1 MVYKKLSPRQKTVKV
16 LAKIFEKGIPL
27 KTLLSDEVVDK
38 YSIADRAFLKELVY
52 GVLRNLYYIDWLLED
67 LYKNKKLLSNYTINN
82 LRCAIYQLIFM
93 KLPPYAVTNES
104 VNVEKVFNGKPSV
117 INAILRNF
125 IRNKLH
131 NYYDLSSINLKTQQN
146 NKLEYLSLNYSH
158 PKWLIKRWLERFKE
172 EETEALLRANN
183 QKPTFTIAVKPE
195 ERSDVAEYL
204 NENGFITKFTK
215 YAPSGLIIEGQ
226 GYEIRNF
233 LKKSNFFWIVQDEAS
248 QLACFLLEPKE
259 NSIVLDVCSSPGGKA
274 LLTAVLMGK
283 GKIICIEKDK
293 RRFKILNE
301 NIQRNK
307 KFLTKIKIESILADV
322 VEFKTSLSFEKIILD
337 APCSSLGVIRR
348 NPDVR
353 YRCNE
358 SELNKLSK
366 KQTILLEHVSKFLSK
381 GGTLIYAVCSTEPE
395 EGERVIENFLHK
407 FKEFCTINSVHS
419 FFKNFYFKKGMIR
432 TFPHKHEM
440 DGFFMARIILK

>member
-1 MVYKKLSPRQKTVKV
+1 MVYTKFSPRQEAVRI
-16 LAKIFEKGIPL
+16 LSKIFKKGISL

-38 YSIADRAFLKELVY
+38 FSISDKAFLKELVY
-52 GVLRNLYYIDWLLED
+52 GVLRNLYYIDWLLENF
-67 LYKNKKLLSNYTINN
+67 YRNKKLLSNYTINN

-93 KLPPYAVTNES
+93 KLPSYAVTNEA
-104 VNVEKVFNGKPSV
+104 VNLEKAFNGKPSV
-117 INAILRNF
+117 VNAILRNF
-125 IRNKLH
+125 IRNKLD
-131 NYYDLSSINLKTQQN
+131 NFNNLSSIDLNLTQN
-146 NKLEYLSLNYSH
+146 NKLEYLSLKYSH

-183 QKPTFTIAVKPE
+183 QKPPFTIAVKPA
-195 ERSDVAEYL
+195 ERNDVADYL
-204 NENGFITKFTK
+204 NKNGFTTKFTK

-233 LKKSNFFWIVQDEAS
+233 LQKSNFFWIVQDEAS
-248 QLACFLLEPKE
+248 QLACFLLEPE
-259 NSIVLDVCSSPGGKA
+259 EDSSVLDVCSSPGGKA
-274 LLTAVLMGK
+274 LLTAALMKK

-307 KFLTKIKIESILADV
+307 KFLPQIQIESILIDAI
-322 VEFKTSLSFEKIILD
+322 EFKNNLPFERIILD

-353 YRCNE
+353 YRCNKR
-358 SELNKLSK
+358 ELNKLLQN
-366 KQTILLEHVSKFLSK
+366 QTILLEHVSKFLSK
-381 GGTLIYAVCSTEPE
+381 SGILLYAVCSTEPE
-395 EGERVIENFLHK
+395 EGEIVIEKFLHK
-407 FKEFCTINSVHS
+407 FKEFCTINSAHS
-419 FFKNFYFKKGMIR
+419 FFKSFYVKKGMIR

-440 DGFFMARIILK
+440 DGFFMARIMLK

>member
-1 MVYKKLSPRQKTVKV
+1 MVYEKLSPRQKAVKV
-16 LAKIFEKGIPL
+16 LSKIFEKGIPL

-38 YSIADRAFLKELVY
+38 FSISDRAFLKELVY

-67 LYKNKKLLSNYTINN
+67 FYRNKKLLSQYTINN

-93 KLPPYAVTNES
+93 KLPSYAVTNEA
-104 VNVEKVFNGKPSV
+104 VNLEKIFNGKPSV
-117 INAILRNF
+117 VNAILRNF
-125 IRNKLH
+125 IRKKPDNF
-131 NYYDLSSINLKTQQN
+131 NNLSSIKLNLIQN
-146 NKLEYLSLNYSH
+146 NKLEYLSLKYSH
-158 PKWLIKRWLERFKE
+158 PKWLIKRWLERFSE

-183 QKPTFTIAVKPE
+183 QKPTFTIAVRPE
-195 ERSDVAEYL
+195 ERNEVADYL
-204 NENGFITKFTK
+204 NKNGFNTKFTK

-233 LKKSNFFWIVQDEAS
+233 LQKSNFFWIVQDEAS
-248 QLACFLLEPKE
+248 QLACFFLEPKE
-259 NSIVLDVCSSPGGKA
+259 DSTVLDVCSSPGGKA
-274 LLTAVLMGK
+274 LLTAALMGK

-307 KFLTKIKIESILADV
+307 KFLPKIQIESIITDI
-322 VEFKTSLSFEKIILD
+322 VEWKTTLSFERIILD

-358 SELNKLSK
+358 SELIRLSK
-366 KQTILLEHVSKFLSK
+366 NQTILLEHVSKFLSK
-381 GGTLIYAVCSTEPE
+381 RGILLYAVCSTEPE

-407 FKEFCTINSVHS
+407 FKEFCTINSADS
-419 FFKNFYFKKGMIR
+419 FFKNFYIKKGMIR

-440 DGFFMARIILK
+440 DGFFMARIMLR